1 MEPIVIDAEDVQK
14 YTRKDPLNLECRT
27 EALPIDIVINN
38 FSVPDIGLMKKN
50 GYKKDEYGK
59 LPGVI
64 QVIDSFENLV

>member
-38 FSVPDIGLMKKN
+38 F
-50 GYKKDEYGK
+50 
-59 LPGVI
+59 
-64 QVIDSFENLV
+64 